1 MKMPLVLFRSYY
13 GSTLQ
18 YAQWLAQSLSCPCF
32 DVRKVPKSALIH
44 HDPIVFGGGLYA
56 GKMAGASALLREEAL
71 LLDKHLVVFTV
82 GASDPTD
89 TSKYAQLIEK
99 TFSPALRAQT
109 AFFHLRGNLEYSK
122 MSFQHRTMMKL
133 LKKMVEKMPPQQRS
147 QKDQDILSTFGVDTY
162 FVDESALAPILDHI
176 KTL

>member
-32 DVRKVPKSALIH
+32 DVRKVPKSSLIH

-89 TSKYAQLIEK
+89 TS
-99 TFSPALRAQT
+99 
-109 AFFHLRGNLEYSK
+109 N
-122 MSFQHRTMMKL
+122 
-133 LKKMVEKMPPQQRS
+133 MPN
-147 QKDQDILSTFGVDTY
+147 
-162 FVDESALAPILDHI
+162 
-176 KTL
+176 